1 MDEKIVEIV
10 RNKILQQKE
19 REKEKKKINE
29 GANVNLWKFQSVHV
43 FSRVHATLHFAVSVA
58 RSVGRSVGPSVRH
71 VFKIMTF

>member
-29 GANVNLWKFQSVHV
+29 GANVNL
-43 FSRVHATLHFAVSVA
+43 
-58 RSVGRSVGPSVRH
+58 
-71 VFKIMTF
+71 